1 MSAAHK
7 IIFRARQFEF
17 VFPRPALVMGVV
29 NVTPDS
35 FSDGGKF
42 LDARAAVDHALK
54 LVAEG
59 AEILDLGGESTRPGA
74 EPVAQAEELRRVLP
88 VIEQLAGRV
97 NIPIS
102 IDTLKPA
109 VARAALAAGASIV
122 NDVAAHREDGA
133 MWREVAEFRAGYVC
147 MHARNPPPTM
157 PGNPACG
164 DVVRDVVEFFRERL
178 GRLNAADVT
187 ADQVVLDVG
196 IGFGK
201 TMEHNLQLLAN
212 LRSFTTMARPLLI
225 GVSRK
230 SFIGKLLGAG
240 LTERLSASLACACL
254 AVESGAQIIRAHDVA
269 ETIQAVRMTEA
280 LLARRKK

>member
-1 MSAAHK
+1 VNFGSM
-7 IIFRARQFEF
+7 IFRARQFEF

-42 LDARAAVDHALK
+42 LDADAAVAHALK

-74 EPVAQAEELRRVLP
+74 EPVVETEELRRVLP
-88 VIEQLAGRV
+88 VIQQLAGRV

-102 IDTLKPA
+102 IDTQKPA